1 MATNAPTAPA
11 RDDAADEQ
19 DNGAAPRGNQV
30 LTTITHGGHVLDD
43 AAEPQRVRELARTQ
57 ESFTTAEEA
66 VGEVTF
72 TTPFGYLFRDL
83 EDDPAAHLPAEDPAA
98 VVAALKRLGAAM
110 VEDNPPPPAGDS
122 IIPGVY
128 TYWGQFI
135 DHDLT
140 ANTDRV
146 ATASDIT
153 RPDLSPSPPADV
165 VRDLQNLRQPTLNL
179 DSVYGDGPTLD
190 PARPTRAGS
199 FYDGVK
205 LKVGTCAT
213 ESNPGRPPIGGV
225 RIPPDA
231 DLERDL
237 PREGKKAQIADARND
252 ENLIVAQF
260 HLAFLRFHNAVVD
273 WVKDHHADCRDDPA
287 KLFRRARR
295 LVRFHYQWLTAN
307 DYLKTVALPGTADK
321 LLLGGPKFYE
331 PRGGEPYMPLE
342 FSVAA
347 YRFGH
352 SMVRAAY
359 DFNRNFG
366 KRLPGQGEGPPLI
379 PVAPFDLLFLFTGE
393 GFTRGP
399 GGTVTANPFGG
410 DTDVLPFNWIIE
422 WDRMVS
428 KVDPD
433 PTHFARKIDTR
444 IAPPLD
450 DIVNQGNGVSDPDI
464 RALLKR
470 LAARN
475 LLRGYQLSIPTGQ
488 AVAAAMGVALLSE
501 SELRQGNGDGLNRA
515 LDEGGFLAR
524 TPLWFYVL
532 KEAEVRANGNTLGEV
547 GSRIVCETM
556 IGSLHHDPR
565 SYLNWR
571 GGWDPSQ
578 GVRLANGDPVV
589 TIADLFRFAG
599 IPA

>member
-1 MATNAPTAPA
+1 MATAPQPLGGDP
-11 RDDAADEQ
+11 DDQE
-19 DNGAAPRGNQV
+19 NGARGNQV

-43 AAEPQRVRELARTQ
+43 ADHPERVQELARSQ
-57 ESFTTAEEA
+57 ESLTAAADA

-72 TTPFGYLFRDL
+72 TTPFGYLFSQL
-83 EDDPAAHLPAEDPAA
+83 EADAAAHLPAADPAT

-110 VEDNPPPPAGDS
+110 IEANPPPPNGDS
-122 IIPGVY
+122 IIPAVY

-146 ATASDIT
+146 ADASDIT
-153 RPDLSPSPPADV
+153 RPDLKPSAPSDV
-165 VRDLQNLRQPTLNL
+165 VANLRNLRQPTLNL
-179 DSVYGDGPTLD
+179 DSLYGDGPTFN

-213 ESNPGRPPIGGV
+213 ESNPGQPPIGGV

-231 DLERDL
+231 DLARDL
-237 PREGKKAQIADARND
+237 PRADKKAQIADARND

-273 WVKDHHADCRDDPA
+273 WVEQHHADCRADPV

-295 LVRFHYQWLTAN
+295 LVRFHYQWLAAN
-307 DYLKTVALPGTADK
+307 DYLKTVALPGVADK
-321 LLLGGPKFYE
+321 LLLGGPKHYKL
-331 PRGGEPYMPLE
+331 RNGKPYMPLE

-352 SMVRAAY
+352 SMVRAGY

-366 KRLPGQGEGPPLI
+366 RRLPGQGEGPPLI
-379 PVAPFDLLFLFTGE
+379 PFAPFDLLFLFTGE
-393 GFTRGP
+393 GFVRGP
-399 GGTVTANPFGG
+399 DGVVTAKPFNG

-428 KVDPD
+428 KVDANPA
-433 PTHFARKIDTR
+433 HFARRIDTH
-444 IAPPLD
+444 ITPPLD
-450 DIVNQGNGVSDPDI
+450 EIVNQGNGISDPEI
-464 RALLKR
+464 KALLKR

-488 AVAAAMGVALLSE
+488 SVAAVLGIAPLSVD
-501 SELRQGNGDGLNRA
+501 ELKQGNGDELNLA
-515 LDEGGFLAR
+515 LTEGGFLER
-524 TPLWFYVL
+524 TPLWYYIL
-532 KEAEVRANGNTLGEV
+532 KESEVRANGNSLGEV
-547 GSRIVCETM
+547 GSRIICETI
-556 IGSLHHDPR
+556 IGSIHHDPK
-565 SYLNWR
+565 SYLNR
-571 GGWDPSQ
+571 QGGWDPSR
-578 GVRLANGDPVV
+578 GVKLPNGDPIV
-589 TIADLFRFAG
+589 TIIDLFRFAG